1 MEDFELV
8 IGDKN
13 WSSWSLRPWLAMKV
27 AGIPFREAHIRL
39 RREDTHAQAL
49 RHSPSGLVPA
59 LKWRGV
65 TISDSLAICE
75 TLADLF
81 PEKRLWPQDAIA
93 RALGR
98 SASAEM
104 HSGFVDLRRDMPM
117 DIVDRRP
124 GEGHSEAALANARRV
139 VEIWRGLRVRF
150 GRASEEDRGFLFGHF
165 TIADAMYAPVVTR
178 LRTYGVDLANLGDD
192 GLASGYMETVLALP
206 ALREWEDGAN
216 REMASRI

>member
-8 IGDKN
+8 IGDRN

-39 RREDTHAQAL
+39 RREDTRAQAL
-49 RHSPSGLVPA
+49 GHSPSGLVPV

-65 TISDSLAICE
+65 AISDSLAICE

-81 PEKRLWPQDAIA
+81 PEKRLWPQDVLA
-93 RALGR
+93 RALAR

-104 HSGFVDLRRDMPM
+104 HAGFTDLRRDMPM
-117 DIVDRRP
+117 NIVERHP
-124 GEGHSEAALANARRV
+124 GEGQSEPALAHARRI
-139 VEIWRGLRVRF
+139 VEIWRGLRARF
-150 GRASEEDRGFLFGHF
+150 GRVAEEDRGCLFGHF

-178 LRTYGVDLANLGDD
+178 FRTYGVDLAKLGDD
-192 GLASGYMETVLALP
+192 GLASAYMETILALP
-206 ALREWEDGAN
+206 AFREWEEGAR
-216 REMASRI
+216 REMARRS

>member
-1 MEDFELV
+1 MEEFELV
-8 IGDKN
+8 IGDRN

-39 RREDTHAQAL
+39 RREDTRAQAL
-49 RHSPSGLVPA
+49 RHSPSGLVPV

-65 TISDSLAICE
+65 AISDSLAICE

-81 PEKRLWPQDAIA
+81 PEKKLWPQDALS
-93 RALGR
+93 RALAR

-117 DIVDRRP
+117 NIVDRRP
-124 GEGHSEAALANARRV
+124 GEGQSEPALANARRI
-139 VEIWRGLRVRF
+139 VEIWRGLRARF
-150 GRASEEDRGFLFGHF
+150 GRVAEEDRGFLFGHF

-178 LRTYGVDLANLGDD
+178 FRTYGVDLATLGDD
-192 GLASGYMETVLALP
+192 GVASGYMETVLALP
-206 ALREWEDGAN
+206 AFREWEEGAN
-216 REMASRI
+216 REMSTRS